1 MITID
6 DIKDM
11 KQKDPQDVYGST
23 VKFPDQCE
31 EAWNET
37 KDMSFP
43 DEYKHVDNVVVAGMG
58 GSRFTPRIVK
68 ELFYDQITKP
78 YEIVDTYALPRYVRD
93 QSLVILSSYSGT
105 TEEVLSCGL
114 DAQTRGAKVMGI
126 CKAGPIGEMLTQNNF
141 PRYLFSAQ
149 HNPSG
154 QPRIGG
160 GYLLLGHMG
169 ILKSLGFLGLS
180 DEEVSSAIQFIR
192 EYAKKMFIDVPTD
205 QNPAKQ
211 LALKLYDTHPFLI
224 GAEFT
229 RGVVNGMANQL
240 NETAKLISD
249 YRHIPELNHHLME
262 GLKSPNTLH
271 QTGLFVFLESQLYSD
286 PIRKRYG
293 ITREVVEKQDVATH
307 TIELTGPSKLAQ
319 VLEAM
324 TLSGFTTFYLAMMY
338 NLDPVAI
345 PWVDY
350 FKQKLASS

>member
-1 MITID
+1 MINLD
-6 DIKDM
+6 EIKDF
-11 KQKDPQDVYGST
+11 KEKDPQDVLGST
-23 VKFPDQCE
+23 AQFADQCE

-37 KDMSFP
+37 KDMQFP
-43 DEYKHVDNVVVAGMG
+43 DDYKDIDSIVVCGMG

-78 YEIVDTYALPRYVRD
+78 YEIVDTYKLPRYVNSR
-93 QSLVILSSYSGT
+93 SLVILSSYSGS
-105 TEEVLSCGL
+105 TEEVISCGL
-114 DAQTRGAKVMGI
+114 DGLSRGAKVMGI
-126 CKAGPIGEMLTQNNF
+126 AKGGVIGDMLTKDDL
-141 PRYLFSAQ
+141 PRYLFSAK
-149 HNPSG
+149 HNPCG

-160 GYLLLGHMG
+160 GYLLMGHMG

-180 DEEVSSAIQFIR
+180 DEEVNEALEFIR
-192 EYAKKMFIDVPTD
+192 TFSKQLLIDVPTD
-205 QNPAKQ
+205 KNLAKQ
-211 LALKLYDTHPFLI
+211 IALKLYDTHPFII

-271 QTGLFVFLESQLYSD
+271 QTGLFVFLLSDLYSES
-286 PIRKRYG
+286 IKKRYA
-293 ITREVVEKQDVATH
+293 ITQEVVEKQDVATM
-307 TIELTGPSKLAQ
+307 TISLRSKTKLAQ
-319 VLEAM
+319 TLEAM
-324 TLSGFTTFYLAMMY
+324 ALSGFYTFYLAMMY

-350 FKQKLASS
+350 FKNKLA